1 MKKTAL
7 LSGMIDACRV
17 VGDFQLQHFRSVKSE
32 AITDKGLNQLVSFVD
47 VESEK
52 MLVKSLQKLKPDAGF
67 ITEEETAQGQSH
79 NANVWIIDPLDGTT
93 NFLHGLQVFSI
104 SIALME
110 NNVITAGVVYS
121 PAMDEMFCAEKG
133 FGAFLN
139 DNPIQVSKTED
150 LRSSLIATG
159 FPYYEFQQ
167 TQSYL
172 QLLGELMKS
181 THGLRRMG
189 SAAIDLAYTACG
201 RFDGFYETGLN
212 AWDVAAGALL
222 VEEAG
227 GKVSDFSINQ
237 NHLFGKQIVAANP
250 RVYRELQ
257 PLTLTYLG

>member
-1 MKKTAL
+1 MPAEMLK
-7 LSGMIDACRV
+7 GMEDACLLA
-17 VGDFQLQHFRSVKSE
+17 GEFQLQHFRSVASDY
-32 AITDKGLNQLVSFVD
+32 ISDKGLNQLVSFVD

-52 MLVKSLQKLKPDAGF
+52 MLVERLRKIRPDAGF
-67 ITEEETAQGQSH
+67 ITEENTAPDLTE
-79 NANVWIIDPLDGTT
+79 NTTVWIIDPLDGTT

-110 NNVITAGVVYS
+110 NGIITAGVVYAPS
-121 PAMDEMFCAEKG
+121 MNEIFSAEKG
-133 FGAFLN
+133 KGAYLN
-139 DNPIQVSKTED
+139 NKPIHTSNTAD

-167 TQSYL
+167 TQAYL
-172 QLLGELMKS
+172 QLLGELMKN

-212 AWDVAAGALL
+212 AWDVAAGTLL

-227 GKVSDFSINQ
+227 GRVSDFRQNS

-250 RVYRELQ
+250 FVYKELQ
-257 PLTLTYLG
+257 PMTLSYLG